1 LSQLGLITGFEHG
14 ATVSQSRGANAM
26 SADDGKREARFHLWG
41 WLLFV
46 VCAGFF
52 IASSVESNDILGLI
66 GSIIFL
72 IACVVFIVPFAM
84 KKARSEDK

>member
-1 LSQLGLITGFEHG
+1 
-14 ATVSQSRGANAM
+14 M
-26 SADDGKREARFHLWG
+26 SASNGKREARFHLWG

-52 IASSVESNDILGLI
+52 IASSIESNDVLGLI

-72 IACVVFIVPFAM
+72 IACVVFIVPLVI
-84 KKARSEDK
+84 KKRQSEDK

>member
-1 LSQLGLITGFEHG
+1 
-14 ATVSQSRGANAM
+14 M
-26 SADDGKREARFHLWG
+26 SADDTKPEPRFHLWG

-52 IASSVESNDILGLI
+52 IASSIESNDILGLI

-72 IACVVFIVPFAM
+72 IACVVFIVPLVI
-84 KKARSEDK
+84 KKRQSEDK

>member
-1 LSQLGLITGFEHG
+1 LSQLSLITGFEHG
-14 ATVSQSRGANAM
+14 ATISQFRGANAM

-52 IASSVESNDILGLI
+52 IASSVESSDILGLI

-84 KKARSEDK
+84 KKG

>member
-1 LSQLGLITGFEHG
+1 
-14 ATVSQSRGANAM
+14 M
-26 SADDGKREARFHLWG
+26 SVNNGKREARFHLWG

-52 IASSVESNDILGLI
+52 IASSIESNDTLGLV

-84 KKARSEDK
+84 KKGQSEDK

>member
-1 LSQLGLITGFEHG
+1 MP
-14 ATVSQSRGANAM
+14 VNN
-26 SADDGKREARFHLWG
+26 GKREARFHLWG

-52 IASSVESNDILGLI
+52 IASNIESNDILGLI

-84 KKARSEDK
+84 KKGRSEDK

>member
-1 LSQLGLITGFEHG
+1 MTSHDRNGETR
-14 ATVSQSRGANAM
+14 S
-26 SADDGKREARFHLWG
+26 HLWG

-52 IASSVESNDILGLI
+52 IASSIESNDILGLI

-72 IACVVFIVPFAM
+72 IACVVFIVPLVI
-84 KKARSEDK
+84 KKGQPEDK

>member
-1 LSQLGLITGFEHG
+1 
-14 ATVSQSRGANAM
+14 M
-26 SADDGKREARFHLWG
+26 SVNHRKREARFHLWG

-52 IASSVESNDILGLI
+52 IASSIESNDILGLV

-84 KKARSEDK
+84 KKGQSEDK

>member
-1 LSQLGLITGFEHG
+1 
-14 ATVSQSRGANAM
+14 M

-52 IASSVESNDILGLI
+52 IASSIESNDIFGLI
-66 GSIIFL
+66 GSIIFF
-72 IACVVFIVPFAM
+72 IACVVFIVPLVI
-84 KKARSEDK
+84 KKRQSENK